1 MDLAENLNKW
11 PGANSSKH
19 GILNNRRVRIKNKYP
34 SSHESNGLRILSL
47 KLKFDHF
54 NFKLNFR
61 RFHREK
67 EEKK

>member
-1 MDLAENLNKW
+1 M
-11 PGANSSKH
+11 
-19 GILNNRRVRIKNKYP
+19 KNKYP